1 MERRITLNN
10 DTMEKKNEIN
20 DFESSVNEKQNSL
33 SYGIRIGLVGDYPA
47 VRQQY
52 VKINEAE
59 YATDFEFFLRNQVH
73 VVHHTDKTTSI
84 YSNLE
89 NRCFKK
95 DNTSP
100 LDDETIMKNLSQI
113 HRDIITFK
121 YGGELV
127 Y

>member
-10 DTMEKKNEIN
+10 NTIEKKNEIN
-20 DFESSVNEKQNSL
+20 DFENSGNEKQNSL
-33 SYGIRIGLVGDYPA
+33 SSGIRIGLDENYPF
-47 VRQQY
+47 VRQQF
-52 VKINEAE
+52 VKIKAAE

-84 YSNLE
+84 CSNLE
-89 NRCFKK
+89 NRCFKR

-100 LDDETIMKNLSQI
+100 LDDETILKNLSQI
-113 HRDIITFK
+113 HRDIIGFK

>member
-1 MERRITLNN
+1 
-10 DTMEKKNEIN
+10 MEKKNGN
-20 DFESSVNEKQNSL
+20 NCFENSGNEKQNSL
-33 SYGIRIGLVGDYPA
+33 SSGIRIAWVGDYPA

-73 VVHHTDKTTSI
+73 VVHHKDKTTSI
-84 YSNLE
+84 CSNLE
-89 NRCFKK
+89 NRCFKRDK
-95 DNTSP
+95 TSP

-113 HRDIITFK
+113 HRDIIAFK